1 MRSAVRRIAVAT
13 FTVGVCALI
22 AGCLSGNPSYFPYLI
37 PPGPEIPTHP
47 KPAGPGYYE
56 DFDPNACR
64 IVLRPES
71 CNARTRSTQVFIA
84 TVYDGDGIPRRKR
97 RVEWMLEGPGS
108 IIEVDESGLTHGR
121 GMKFDNKYA
130 YSTTDYFEHC
140 LNRGGVDFTIG
151 PGQTWCVVTSAVE
164 GETTVTA
171 YAPAIFDWNKNRAYA
186 RITWSETGAELPPPI
201 TGRSGF
207 EFPQPITAKA
217 GGEYTLGTRI
227 TKDDGAEY
235 RIRYRIID
243 GPPAALNSTKG
254 TPVDSVT
261 EAITTIGPDRQAKVS
276 ISQPAAVAGTNRI
289 AIEVIKSNPDDPTK
303 YSVVSKGETKVTWQT
318 AQLGVSVS
326 GPKSL
331 ALNQDVTVTYAV
343 TDNGASDAGTVTL
356 TARVP
361 PGMNV
366 VQTIPRAVVDDDE
379 MIWTLPAGMRGK
391 AQTVKATFRPAK
403 VGSATLIADARSN
416 DGTSGRGVLAVNV
429 TEAKLLLKLEGP
441 GTGVVGESLPFQMTV
456 TNTGD
461 GSTGTVT
468 LQARLAD
475 GLEVANQTGVVEKT
489 ISSLAPGQSKAVTL
503 PVAAKRS
510 GKHQI
515 MASATANDNLSAPPQ
530 DAIVE
535 VQDAQIGL
543 TAHGPSKGYIGED
556 ITWQLVVRNNG
567 DVPMS
572 RVSLRVTLPP
582 EVSFIKATDG
592 GKANGRQVTWDL
604 GTAPARQERTV
615 AVTVACDKPTG
626 KTTMVAN
633 VVGSPAS
640 SRDGAMKTVSL
651 IKPVGPEKPVE
662 AVLEIVGVP
671 AVQVSVKDSND
682 PIGVGQRTI
691 YTVKV
696 KNAGTLAASKVAV
709 AAEVPTL
716 MRPIRA
722 TGPAQAGKIEKQA
735 ITFPT
740 LASLAPGA
748 EATFVIEVEAL
759 VPGDARFRVEVQS
772 DKAGQPLRAEEP
784 TKILDRLA
792 QPGGQ

>member
-1 MRSAVRRIAVAT
+1 MRPAVRRFAVAT
-13 FTVGVCALI
+13 FCVGACALI

-84 TVYDGDGIPRRKR
+84 TVYDGDNVPRRKR
-97 RVEWMLEGPGS
+97 RVEWMIEGPGS
-108 IIEVDESGLTHGR
+108 IIEVDESGITPGR

-186 RITWSETGAELPPPI
+186 RITWSETGAELPAP
-201 TGRSGF
+201 TLRGSF
-207 EFPQPITAKA
+207 EFPRPITAKA
-217 GGEYTLGTRI
+217 GGEYTLGT
-227 TKDDGAEY
+227 KVAKGDGAEY
-235 RIRYRIID
+235 RIRYSIID
-243 GPPAALNSTKG
+243 GPPAALNSTRG

-261 EAITTIGPDRQAKVS
+261 EAVTTFGADGQAKVS

-289 AIEVIKSNPDDPTK
+289 AIEVIKTNAGDPTK
-303 YSVVSKGETKVTWQT
+303 YTVVSKGETTVIWQA
-318 AQLGVSVS
+318 AQLGVNVNA
-326 GPKSL
+326 PKSL

-343 TDNGASDAGTVTL
+343 TDNGAVEAGAVTL

-366 VQTIPRAVVDDDE
+366 VQTIPRAAIDGDE
-379 MIWTLPAGMRGK
+379 MIWTLPAGTKGK

-403 VGSATLIADARSN
+403 VGSATLTADARSH
-416 DGTSGRGVLAVNV
+416 DGTSGHGTLAVSV

-441 GTGVVGESLPFQMTV
+441 TTGVVGESLPFQVTV

-461 GSTGTVT
+461 GSTGQVT

-475 GLEVANQTGVVEKT
+475 GLQVASRTGVVEQT
-489 ISSLAPGQSKAVTL
+489 ISSLAPGQSKTITL
-503 PVAAKRS
+503 PVAAVSS

-515 MASATANDNLSAPPQ
+515 QATATANNNLNAPPQ

-543 TAHGPSKGYIGED
+543 TAHGPSKGYIGEE

-567 DVPMS
+567 DVPMG
-572 RVSLRVTLPP
+572 RVSLKATLPP
-582 EVSFIKATDG
+582 EVTFIKATDG
-592 GKANGRQVTWDL
+592 GKVNGRQVTWDL
-604 GTAPARQERTV
+604 GTAPSRQERAVAITV
-615 AVTVACDKPTG
+615 SCDKPTG
-626 KTTMVAN
+626 KTMMQAN

-640 SRDGAMKTVSL
+640 NRDGAMRTVSL
-651 IKPVGPEKPVE
+651 IKPVGPDKPVE

-671 AVQVSVKDSND
+671 ALQVSVKDSND
-682 PIGVGQRTI
+682 PIGVGQKTI

-696 KNAGTLAASKVAV
+696 KNAGTMAASKIVVTAN
-709 AAEVPTL
+709 VPTL

-722 TGPAQAGKIEKQA
+722 TGPAQAGTIDKQS
-735 ITFPT
+735 ITFPALAT
-740 LASLAPGA
+740 LAPNA
-748 EATFVIEVEAL
+748 EASYVIEVEAL

-772 DKAGQPLRAEEP
+772 DKGGQPLRAEEP

-792 QPGGQ
+792 QPSGQ